1 METRNVIALVSL
13 IIVCISLISSVVALT
28 TNMQNKLETHADLID
43 KLTKSNEICADR
55 LYNVEKRND
64 IIDVKLTQIQTDLTE
79 IKVDIKK
86 INTR

>member
-1 METRNVIALVSL
+1 MDTRNIIALIGL
-13 IIVCISLISSVVALT
+13 IVVFVSLISSVVALT
-28 TNMQNKLETHADLID
+28 TNMQNKLETHADLIN
-43 KLTKSNEICADR
+43 KLTKANEICADR